1 MEPLKLADIQNS
13 LLNCRPQLLSTHMR
27 LSFPIVLRIY
37 KKMQAGIKF
46 SPIKVDGDLICDGHH
61 RYVAALLANFPIEKI
76 AWQSSSATT
85 AISWSEVYYDEND
98 WDTAFEVKM
107 RNIQDATYNDL
118 TLDQIEDLLK

>member
-1 MEPLKLADIQNS
+1 MESLKLSNIQTR
-13 LLNCRPQLLSTHMR
+13 LLACKPQLLSTHMR
-27 LSFPIVLRIY
+27 LSFPIILRIY

-61 RYVAALLANFPIEKI
+61 RYVAALLSNYPIEKI
-76 AWQSSSATT
+76 AWQSSSATS

-107 RNIQDATYNDL
+107 RNIQDAAYNDL
-118 TLDQIEDLLK
+118 TVNQIEDLLK